1 MATRIVDPGH
11 RNRNQ
16 EVVRQIRRDFSI
28 GRRIKRAR
36 NSEDAST
43 DQKKTA
49 EDHNTKVRR
58 KKMGMTI
65 AYISSHGYQVL
76 FKTIATIVESKRTI
90 I

>member
-1 MATRIVDPGH
+1 MEGELNELEIA
-11 RNRNQ
+11 
-16 EVVRQIRRDFSI
+16 
-28 GRRIKRAR
+28 
-36 NSEDAST
+36 EDAST

-65 AYISSHGYQVL
+65 AYIGSHSYQVL
-76 FKTIATIVESKRTI
+76 KTIATIVESKRTI